1 MVRVFFFFIAVI
13 AIAAG
18 GAWLADRPGAL
29 TLTWQGYVA
38 ETSLLAGGIG
48 LIAFSFLIILVW
60 MLFRVITRMPDILAR
75 IMRERRRDKGYRA
88 LSQGMI
94 AIGSGDAKLAA
105 RLANDAEKMLA
116 GEPLTGLLKAQAAQ
130 LAGDRTAALAEFK
143 SMLERPQTRLLG
155 LRGLFT
161 EAKRAKDM
169 TAARHC
175 AEEAMKLAPKVPWA
189 AAALFEIQCASRDWD
204 GALQT
209 LSVLGENRH
218 VDRADARRRRAVLL
232 TAMAQEKQDVEP
244 EKALALSAEAHA
256 LDAGLVS
263 AAVLAGRLASRAG
276 NYQKAS
282 RILEKTWRKSP
293 HPEVATAY
301 GFLRSGDS
309 TRDRFKRIKTLSQK
323 LPHNRESRMALAGAA
338 IDAQEWETARE
349 TLGAL
354 VKTGAS
360 QRVCELMAEYFEAQG
375 DRGRAREWLA
385 RAVHAPRDPVWIADN
400 VISPKWA
407 PISPVTGRL
416 DAFEWKVPVESL
428 GAPEPTVEIAD
439 FTVAE
444 PEPEPQPAPEEA
456 KDITVAAKVTA
467 PQPETIEVGTEK
479 PEAVEDEDVK
489 VVEEAAVVGEERPAT
504 EAPPAADAEIVEEP
518 KAETAESAPDAAEPV
533 AAEESIEKAP
543 EKVSA
548 KSVSAKPAETV
559 KPVTPMAENVEPAP
573 AAAGDVPPAKGTE
586 SSSDPHTRVFK
597 KEPIPAMVG
606 EEGGEATLKK
616 RPDDPGPAGNGED
629 KNGAAPRGL
638 GLFSTR

>member
-18 GAWLADRPGAL
+18 GAWLADRPGSL
-29 TLTWQGYVA
+29 TLTWQGYVV

-48 LIAFSFLIILVW
+48 LIAFSFLIILAW

-75 IMRERRRDKGYRA
+75 IMRERRRDRGYRA

-94 AIGSGDAKLAA
+94 AIGSGDARLAA
-105 RLANDAEKMLA
+105 RLASDAEKMLA

-130 LAGDRTAALAEFK
+130 LAGDRTGALAEFK
-143 SMLERPQTRLLG
+143 GMLEKPQTRLLG

-189 AAALFEIQCASRDWD
+189 GAALFEIQCASRDWD

-209 LSVLGENRH
+209 LSVLGENKH
-218 VDRADARRRRAVLL
+218 VDRADARRRRAILL
-232 TAMAQEKQDVEP
+232 TAMAQDKEDAEP

-256 LDAGLVS
+256 LDVGLVP
-263 AAVLAGRLASRAG
+263 AAVLAGRLASRTG

-282 RILEKTWRKSP
+282 KILEKTWRKSP

-309 TRDRFKRIKTLSQK
+309 TRDRFKRIKTLSLK
-323 LPHNRESRMALAGAA
+323 LPHNRESRIALAGAA
-338 IDAQEWETARE
+338 IDAQEWGTARE

-375 DRGRAREWLA
+375 DRGHAREWLA
-385 RAVHAPRDPVWIADN
+385 RAVHARRDPVWIADN

-428 GAPEPTVEIAD
+428 GAPEPAVEIAD
-439 FTVAE
+439 FTVTQ
-444 PEPEPQPAPEEA
+444 PEPEPLPLAEEA
-456 KDITVAAKVTA
+456 KDITAEAKVTEPEA
-467 PQPETIEVGTEK
+467 ETAEVETEKAKEVQPEEVTAEEMAPVEK
-479 PEAVEDEDVK
+479 EPVHA
-489 VVEEAAVVGEERPAT
+489 EETPQAEE
-504 EAPPAADAEIVEEP
+504 AEIVEEP
-518 KAETAESAPDAAEPV
+518 KVEAAESVAETAEPPAAEEMIEKTPEKVAAEPEDV
-533 AAEESIEKAP
+533 
-543 EKVSA
+543 
-548 KSVSAKPAETV
+548 KPAETAR
-559 KPVTPMAENVEPAP
+559 PIASMAESTEPAP
-573 AAAGDVPPAKGTE
+573 AAAGDVAPTKAAEAP
-586 SSSDPHTRVFK
+586 SDPHTRVFR
-597 KEPIPAMVG
+597 KEPVPAMVG